1 MQDAAD
7 SYLETKSSDELI
19 AELKKVLYVSK
30 VQKEH
35 EILYGQDWQR
45 VYTTN
50 YDEVPILA
58 SKDMK
63 NRFMRLP
70 FLMMSSWKKVRK
82 NNVFIL
88 MDI

>member
-1 MQDAAD
+1 MICRMQQ
-7 SYLETKSSDELI
+7 TVIWKQKSSDELI

-58 SKDMK
+58 SKGYG
-63 NRFMRLP
+63 RTALCGYP
-70 FLMMSSWKKVRK
+70 F
-82 NNVFIL
+82 
-88 MDI
+88 